1 METNTTSEDT
11 SVQKGMNID
20 VHVPAYSVE
29 ILISPVLKRVEI
41 SEQKLM
47 AHRSDIKEVNAAVEE
62 LKTDLDDLVSR
73 VDDLPDVGDLKGEV
87 SDLDSKCDD
96 LECKVS
102 DVDNKCDDV
111 DTKCGELEERIETLE
126 GKEQGEFPALEEL
139 SETVNTLRS
148 DMDEVRGEIEDAQRT
163 ATRLE
168 REFNEADRPSIPHVL
183 SEVNALIT
191 RMGGLESRLTECEDV
206 KNNRIKTMQTD
217 IQTLLQYSGEEHE
230 RLNSVARNVTNLQEK
245 TGVMGAPHEREAM
258 DKITMKIH
266 TDQAYFTDRFDTL
279 VGRIV
284 KLELNL
290 NVVLV
295 GLRDIIT
302 RSY

>member
-73 VDDLPDVGDLKGEV
+73 VDDLPDVGDLKEEV
-87 SDLDSKCDD
+87 SDIDSKCDD
-96 LECKVS
+96 LECKFN
-102 DVDNKCDDV
+102 DVDNKFDDV

-191 RMGGLESRLTECEDV
+191 RMGCLESRLTEWQDV
-206 KNNRIKTMQTD
+206 NNNRIKTMQTD

-230 RLNSVARNVTNLQEK
+230 RLNSVARNVSNVQEK
-245 TGVMGAPHEREAM
+245 TAVLGAPHEREAM

-279 VGRIV
+279 VARIV

-295 GLRDIIT
+295 GLRDMVT

>member
-73 VDDLPDVGDLKGEV
+73 VDDLPDVGDLKEEV

-96 LECKVS
+96 LECKFN

-126 GKEQGEFPALEEL
+126 GKEQGEWPALEEL
-139 SETVNTLRS
+139 SEIVNTLRS
-148 DMDEVRGEIEDAQRT
+148 DMDEVRGEVEEAQRMN
-163 ATRLE
+163 TRLE
-168 REFNEADRPSIPHVL
+168 REFAEADRPSIPHVL

-191 RMGGLESRLTECEDV
+191 RMGCLESRLTECEKTDV
-206 KNNRIKTMQTD
+206 
-217 IQTLLQYSGEEHE
+217 L
-230 RLNSVARNVTNLQEK
+230 
-245 TGVMGAPHEREAM
+245 GAPHERQAM

-279 VGRIV
+279 VARVV